1 MVGCGYYALKSPT
14 YPHKARGCSRL
25 GCEGLSCLP
34 YLEFSNERGIIV
46 SGVNDLLVDNVGH
59 VAITGGIVRIE
70 LQRLATLQGSSESP
84 TFETSARLAFSLDT
98 LIKLNQAI
106 TTTLANLE
114 SKGVVKRND
123 PKAADGGGAK
133 KSVN

>member
-1 MVGCGYYALKSPT
+1 MEFLK
-14 YPHKARGCSRL
+14 
-25 GCEGLSCLP
+25 
-34 YLEFSNERGIIV
+34 ERGMIV

-114 SKGVVKRND
+114 SKGGVKRND